1 MPTDPKPNLSQNNT
15 GDSLE
20 NEIERLLNSGLENF
34 SVRELL
40 AMMLSAAGQA
50 ERRAYLA
57 DATADKGNGAY
68 ERSLNVGSIPLDIQ
82 VPRTRTG
89 NFRPRSLPPPY
100 ARGYSEEVQALLL
113 GVLSSTR
120 SINAAK
126 SALRKMGLG
135 ASSEELDTV
144 ASGLVEELELVNS
157 RPVDPDLLAIFLDG
171 KYVEIKEGDR
181 LRPACVYLVVGLH
194 RSGKK
199 KVLTCLTRFARE
211 NLEDWKVVLRSLVER
226 GLRRVVIVV
235 HDDFS
240 GLRGL
245 TRRMFPNSD
254 IQLCTVHMLRNAK
267 THLSKSDAAE
277 FTKRFRS
284 IKHAWSLDVAAQ
296 QFEDLCQRFAKSY
309 PSFIAEL
316 RKKRQNYLAFL
327 GYPDG
332 VRRTLSTTNVVE
344 AINGQFEIVRRN
356 SGGYFQSQ
364 DTLRLKLGIVI
375 TSLEN
380 GKWRRV
386 AANMQAALHQFNAL
400 FQTRFESE

>member
-1 MPTDPKPNLSQNNT
+1 
-15 GDSLE
+15 
-20 NEIERLLNSGLENF
+20 
-34 SVRELL
+34 
-40 AMMLSAAGQA
+40 
-50 ERRAYLA
+50 
-57 DATADKGNGAY
+57 
-68 ERSLNVGSIPLDIQ
+68 
-82 VPRTRTG
+82 
-89 NFRPRSLPPPY
+89 
-100 ARGYSEEVQALLL
+100 
-113 GVLSSTR
+113 
-120 SINAAK
+120 
-126 SALRKMGLG
+126 
-135 ASSEELDTV
+135 
-144 ASGLVEELELVNS
+144 
-157 RPVDPDLLAIFLDG
+157 
-171 KYVEIKEGDR
+171 
-181 LRPACVYLVVGLH
+181 
-194 RSGKK
+194 
-199 KVLTCLTRFARE
+199 
-211 NLEDWKVVLRSLVER
+211 
-226 GLRRVVIVV
+226 VIVV

-245 TRRMFPNSD
+245 TRGMFPNSD

-309 PSFIAEL
+309 PSFVSQL

-344 AINGQFEIVRRN
+344 AINGQFEIVRRH

-364 DTLRLKLGIVI
+364 DTLKLNLGIVI

-386 AANMQAALHQFNAL
+386 ATNMQAALHQFNAL
-400 FQTRFESE
+400 FQTLFESE